1 MTPGFHPEVLGEELY
16 GASRTSLVLT
26 LAGKIRPSD
35 CMKVIRYEDPA
46 GKIRHAVERQDTG
59 PLRVEGDPLRGF
71 QLTGEAAIVGKIL
84 APVVPTM
91 IWCIGKNYRRHADEV
106 GMGIDEYPEVFA
118 KGANTVQDPGQ
129 PIRFPERAKSSEIDY
144 EGELVVVIGRAC
156 KDVAREQALDYVA
169 GYTCGNDVTA
179 RDWQLKIP
187 GSQWCRG
194 KSFDTFAPLGPC
206 LVTRDSLADP
216 DGLRIQTQ
224 VNGRTMQDA
233 NTRDMIH
240 DVPALIEFLSQSTT
254 LLPGTVIF
262 TGTPSGVG
270 MAQNPPLWLKD
281 GDEVSVTIEKI
292 GTLTNRVCGVHG

>member
-1 MTPGFHPEVLGEELY
+1 
-16 GASRTSLVLT
+16 
-26 LAGKIRPSD
+26 
-35 CMKVIRYEDPA
+35 MKVIRYEDPS
-46 GKIRHAVERQDTG
+46 GRIHHAVERQG
-59 PLRVEGDPLRGF
+59 AAPLRVEGGPLHGF
-71 QLTGEAAIVGKIL
+71 QVTSETAIVGKIL

-106 GMGIDEYPEVFA
+106 GMGVEEYPEVFA
-118 KGANTVQDPGQ
+118 KGANAVQDPGQ

-144 EGELVVVIGRAC
+144 EGELVVVIGKAC
-156 KDVAREQALDYVA
+156 KDVARERALGYVA
-169 GYTCGNDVTA
+169 GYTCGNDISA
-179 RDWQLKIP
+179 RDWQLKTG

-206 LVTRDSLADP
+206 LLTRDSLADP
-216 DGLRIQTQ
+216 AGLRIQTQ
-224 VNGRTMQDA
+224 VNGRIMQDA
-233 NTRDMIH
+233 TTRDMIH

-292 GTLTNRVCGVHG
+292 GTLTNRVCGAIA